1 MTTKW
6 LGWWAAALIVACGS
20 GDDDWTPETSSS
32 SSSGSG
38 GGSSSSGS
46 SGTAGGPAADCGS
59 VRMTYYGATDR
70 RWCGFDRTHP
80 LLPEFVRQGM
90 TVAVAEPYNGSSYEG
105 DPGEACG
112 ECWELDTTFGTE
124 IVMVHDLCPI
134 EGNPICAGSHFH
146 FDVSGEVAA
155 AVDGGGWLGEGAVRR
170 VPCPVTGN
178 IHATISDR
186 NQWGYLKVAFFNH
199 RFPIRSVE
207 YRPTGADSWLPMERC
222 LARWCEAED
231 MDTFADG
238 GPGAV
243 FRLTSAAGETVEGT
257 EVLTDGVAVEADFDT
272 GIQFAP
278 VEPPTDSCQ
287 FVPPG
292 DVYDEQWGGIDG
304 VRWEPNTWG
313 DTNLSEVANVCAEDS
328 ASCLRLGN
336 FAGSG
341 LHITYRHVF
350 PTTTFA
356 QLTLRL
362 RAASGSGQVDV
373 APRSEESRCANTTT
387 ADVGPDWTTVTIDVA
402 ASCTDTDWV
411 QGLTISQASGPMD
424 LMVDEIRFQ

>member
-1 MTTKW
+1 MTEY
-6 LGWWAAALIVACGS
+6 GS
-20 GDDDWTPETSSS
+20 
-32 SSSGSG
+32 
-38 GGSSSSGS
+38 
-46 SGTAGGPAADCGS
+46 
-59 VRMTYYGATDR
+59 TDR
-70 RWCGFDRTHP
+70 RWCGFDRTHS

-90 TVAVAEPYNGSSYEG
+90 TVAIAEPYNGSSYEG
-105 DPGEACG
+105 DAGEACG
-112 ECWELDTTFGTE
+112 ECWELDTTFGNE

-146 FDVSGEVAA
+146 FDVSSEVAA

-178 IHATISDR
+178 IHAYISDR
-186 NQWGYLKVAFFNH
+186 NQWGYLKLAFFNH

-207 YRPTGADSWLPMERC
+207 YQPTGGDSWLPMERC

-257 EVLTDGVAVEADFDT
+257 EVLTDGVAAESDFDT

-292 DVYDEQWGGIDG
+292 DVYDEQWGGIEG
-304 VRWEPNTWG
+304 VRWDSNTWG
-313 DTNLSEVANVCAEDS
+313 GTSLSEVGDGCAEGS
-328 ASCLRLGN
+328 ASCLRLTG
-336 FAGSG
+336 FEGSG
-341 LHITYRHVF
+341 LHLTYRHVF
-350 PTTTFA
+350 PTTTFG
-356 QLTLRL
+356 QLTLQL
-362 RAASGSGQVDV
+362 RTSSGSGQVDV
-373 APRSEESRCANTTT
+373 APRSEEARCANTTT
-387 ADVGPDWTTVTIDVA
+387 AEVGPDWTTVTIDVA

-411 QGLTISQASGPMD
+411 HGLTISQPSAAMD
-424 LMVDEIRFQ
+424 LMVDEIRFE